1 MTMQKSSYA
10 IRQFSENISQTTNIS
25 ALKRL
30 FQDPKLDLTI
40 HFESNLPWS
49 LAWDLSSNSL
59 TGSCKI
65 TISPKLVINGE
76 LYEAPCKQDFVLP
89 SSCDGLEAAFL
100 KALKDSLSS
109 VARVWD

>member
-1 MTMQKSSYA
+1 MLNQAYA

-25 ALKRL
+25 ALNKL
-30 FQDPKLDLTI
+30 FRDPKLDLTI

-49 LAWDLSSNSL
+49 LAWDLTSNSL

-76 LYEAPCKQDFVLP
+76 LYEPSCKHDFVLP

-100 KALKDSLSS
+100 KVLKDLLGA

>member
-1 MTMQKSSYA
+1 MLNQAYD
-10 IRQFSENISQTTNIS
+10 
-25 ALKRL
+25 ALRL
-30 FQDPKLDLTI
+30 FQNKFSEKHTIREIKALFSDPKLDLTI

-49 LAWDLSSNSL
+49 LAWDLAANSL

-76 LYEAPCKQDFVLP
+76 LYEAPCKHDFVLP

-100 KALKDSLSS
+100 KSLKESIGA

>member
-1 MTMQKSSYA
+1 MYEPSYSVQK
-10 IRQFSENISQTTNIS
+10 FSENISQTTNIS
-25 ALKRL
+25 ALKKL
-30 FQDPKLDLTI
+30 FGDPKLDLTI

-76 LYEAPCKQDFVLP
+76 LYETPCKHDFLLP
-89 SSCDGLEAAFL
+89 SSYDSLEIAFL
-100 KALKDSLSS
+100 TALKDSLGA
-109 VARVWD
+109 VARVWE

>member
-1 MTMQKSSYA
+1 MLNKAYDALRKFQNK
-10 IRQFSENISQTTNIS
+10 FSEKHTIREIN
-25 ALKRL
+25 AL
-30 FQDPKLDLTI
+30 FGDPKLDLTI

-49 LAWDLSSNSL
+49 LAWNLSSNSL

-76 LYEAPCKQDFVLP
+76 LYEAPCKQDLVLP

-100 KALKDSLSS
+100 KALKESIGA

>member
-1 MTMQKSSYA
+1 MLNQAYA
-10 IRQFSENISQTTNIS
+10 IRQFSENISQTTSIL
-25 ALKRL
+25 ALNKL
-30 FQDPKLDLTI
+30 FQDPKVDLTI

-49 LAWDLSSNSL
+49 LAWDLTSTSF

-76 LYEAPCKQDFVLP
+76 LYEAPCRHDFVLP

-100 KALKDSLSS
+100 KALKESLRA
-109 VARVWD
+109 VERVWD

>member
-1 MTMQKSSYA
+1 MLNPAYDVLHKFLNK
-10 IRQFSENISQTTNIS
+10 FSEKHTIREINT
-25 ALKRL
+25 L
-30 FQDPKLDLTI
+30 FGDPKLDLTI

-49 LAWDLSSNSL
+49 LAWDLQANSL

-76 LYEAPCKQDFVLP
+76 LYEPSYKHDFVLP

>member
-1 MTMQKSSYA
+1 MRESYYA
-10 IRQFSENISQTTNIS
+10 IRQFSENISQSTSIS
-25 ALKRL
+25 ALNKL

-49 LAWDLSSNSL
+49 LAWDLQANSL

-76 LYEAPCKQDFVLP
+76 LYEAPFGATFVMP
-89 SSCDGLEAAFL
+89 ASLECLENSFVE
-100 KALKDSLSS
+100 ALKESLSAI
-109 VARVWD
+109 ARVWD

>member
-1 MTMQKSSYA
+1 MLKQSYD
-10 IRQFSENISQTTNIS
+10 
-25 ALKRL
+25 ALRL
-30 FQDPKLDLTI
+30 FQNKFSEKHNIREIKALFGDPKLDLTI

-76 LYEAPCKQDFVLP
+76 LYEPPCKHDFVLP
-89 SSCDGLEAAFL
+89 SSCDGLEVAFL
-100 KALKDSLSS
+100 RALKDSLGA